1 MASDIQVV
9 LLGQRGEIRS
19 AKVKTPLGLPT
30 VSTTLKK
37 KQGVTL
43 LGSYTW
49 KSKTFFLFGCLD
61 GKESQE
67 NQHHLPAPLE
77 GITFYGDILVIAS
90 TTASLSGAIPLKTA
104 DYELFYTSKLEGDD
118 EDGNSEDEEETTGD
132 RPDEDAGSEADVAVA
147 VEDDEDAEEDVNN
160 NDDDDEPDEEEELEP
175 VLEKPTR
182 ATRARKAAPI
192 ELPDME
198 ATEPATHPLRQ
209 RVIALAHAEGA
220 RLPEAEATKLET
232 LIFAAAIDRA
242 EKEEIPRTWPTMAFR
257 DVYLAISR
265 RVLGNLDPTSYI
277 GNKGLWERYQAGDLT
292 LEKIVYH
299 NYYELYPEHW
309 NQMVDRQAKR
319 EKIQLDGDFSRATDK
334 WLCTGCKKR
343 KCTYYEL
350 QTRSADEPMTLFIH
364 CLNCGKR
371 WTQ

>member
-1 MASDIQVV
+1 MSADIQVV

-19 AKVKTPLGLPT
+19 AKVKSPVGLPT
-30 VSTTLKK
+30 ISAVLKK
-37 KQGVTL
+37 KGAPAASAPDAVTL

-49 KSKTFFLFGCLD
+49 KSKTLFLFGCLD
-61 GKESQE
+61 GKDTQE
-67 NQHHLPAPLE
+67 NQHHLPSPLE
-77 GITFYGDILVIAS
+77 GITFYGDILVVAS
-90 TTASLSGAIPLKTA
+90 TTTALGGVTHLKTA
-104 DYELFYTSKLEGDD
+104 DYELFYTNKLEGDD
-118 EDGNSEDEEETTGD
+118 ED
-132 RPDEDAGSEADVAVA
+132 SEAESEAEAEAEAEPEVEAEVEADADSDGEDRVVADDV
-147 VEDDEDAEEDVNN
+147 
-160 NDDDDEPDEEEELEP
+160 EEEEEAEFEAEP
-175 VLEKPTR
+175 LEKPTR
-182 ATRARKAAPI
+182 APRARKAAPI

-198 ATEPATHPLRQ
+198 ATEPPTHPIRQ
-209 RVIALAHAEGA
+209 RVISLMNP
-220 RLPEAEATKLET
+220 RLSEAEATQLEA
-232 LIFAAAIDRA
+232 LIFSAALDRA
-242 EKEEIPRTWPTMAFR
+242 EKEEIPRTWPTVAFR

-265 RVLGNLDPTSYI
+265 RIIGNLDPTSYI

-334 WLCTGCKKR
+334 WLCTACKQR

>member
-30 VSTTLKK
+30 VSATLKK

-90 TTASLSGAIPLKTA
+90 TTSTLSGAISLKTA

-118 EDGNSEDEEETTGD
+118 EDADSEDEDDGVVEQ
-132 RPDEDAGSEADVAVA
+132 PDEDAGSDADVGVI
-147 VEDDEDAEEDVNN
+147 EDDAAGSDAEEVD
-160 NDDDDEPDEEEELEP
+160 NDDQPDELEEVEP

-198 ATEPATHPLRQ
+198 ASEPATHPVRQ
-209 RVIALAHAEGA
+209 RVIALAHADGA
-220 RLPEAEATKLET
+220 RLSDAEATKLET

-277 GNKGLWERYQAGDLT
+277 GNKGLWERYQVGDLT

-319 EKIQLDGDFSRATDK
+319 EQIQLDGDFSRATDK

>member
-1 MASDIQVV
+1 MTDVQVV

-19 AKVKTPLGLPT
+19 AKVKSPIGLPT
-30 VSTTLKK
+30 ISAALKK
-37 KQGVTL
+37 KGAAPADAVTL

-49 KSKTFFLFGCLD
+49 KSKTLFLFGCLD
-61 GKESQE
+61 GKDTQE

-77 GITFYGDILVIAS
+77 GITFYGDILVLAS
-90 TTASLSGAIPLKTA
+90 TTPALGGATHLKTA
-104 DYELFYTSKLEGDD
+104 EYELFYTNKLEGED
-118 EDGNSEDEEETTGD
+118 EDSEAESEAEAEAEAEPEVEADAEADSDTEDRVVAEDVEDE
-132 RPDEDAGSEADVAVA
+132 
-147 VEDDEDAEEDVNN
+147 DDDAEVEV
-160 NDDDDEPDEEEELEP
+160 EP
-175 VLEKPTR
+175 LEKPTR
-182 ATRARKAAPI
+182 APRARKAAPI

-198 ATEPATHPLRQ
+198 ATEPPTYPIRQ
-209 RVIALAHAEGA
+209 RVIALASGERAQLSA
-220 RLPEAEATKLET
+220 AEATQLEA
-232 LIFAAAIDRA
+232 LIFAAALDRA
-242 EKEEIPRTWPTMAFR
+242 EKEEIPRTWPTVAFR

-265 RVLGNLDPTSYI
+265 RIIGNLDPTSYI

-334 WLCTGCKKR
+334 WLCTGCKQR

>member
-1 MASDIQVV
+1 MADIQVV

-19 AKVKTPLGLPT
+19 AKVKSPPSLQT
-30 VSTTLKK
+30 VTATLKK
-37 KQGVTL
+37 KAADGVTL

-49 KSKTFFLFGCLD
+49 KSKTLFLFGCLD
-61 GKESQE
+61 GKDTQE

-77 GITFYGDILVIAS
+77 GITFYGDILVLAS
-90 TTASLSGAIPLKTA
+90 TTAALGGATNLKTA
-104 DYELFYTSKLEGDD
+104 DYELFYTNKLEGDESD
-118 EDGNSEDEEETTGD
+118 EESEEEAEAEAEPEVEAEADADSDTEERPAAPEEEDEEE
-132 RPDEDAGSEADVAVA
+132 EA
-147 VEDDEDAEEDVNN
+147 EPEE
-160 NDDDDEPDEEEELEP
+160 

-182 ATRARKAAPI
+182 APRARKAAPI

-198 ATEPATHPLRQ
+198 ASEPPTHPIRQ
-209 RVIALAHAEGA
+209 RVITLFQP
-220 RLPEAEATKLET
+220 RLSEEEATQLEA
-232 LIFAAAIDRA
+232 LIFAASLDRA
-242 EKEEIPRTWPTMAFR
+242 EKEEIPRTWPTIAFR

-265 RVLGNLDPTSYI
+265 RIVGNLDPTSYI
-277 GNKGLWERYQAGDLT
+277 GNTELWERYRAGDLT
-292 LEKIVYH
+292 LEKIVYQ

-334 WLCTGCKKR
+334 WLCTGCKQR

>member
-1 MASDIQVV
+1 MSADIQVV

-19 AKVKTPLGLPT
+19 AKVKSPPSLTT
-30 VSTTLKK
+30 ITATLKK
-37 KQGVTL
+37 KPADAVTL

-49 KSKTFFLFGCLD
+49 KSKTLFLFGCLD
-61 GKESQE
+61 GKDTQE

-77 GITFYGDILVIAS
+77 GITFYGDILVLAS
-90 TTASLSGAIPLKTA
+90 TSTALSGATNLKTA
-104 DYELFYTSKLEGDD
+104 DYELFYTNKLEGDD
-118 EDGNSEDEEETTGD
+118 ED
-132 RPDEDAGSEADVAVA
+132 SEAESEAEAEAEPEAEVDAEVEADSDTEERPAA
-147 VEDDEDAEEDVNN
+147 VEDV
-160 NDDDDEPDEEEELEP
+160 EEEEEAEFEAEP
-175 VLEKPTR
+175 LEKPTR
-182 ATRARKAAPI
+182 APRARKAAPI
-192 ELPDME
+192 ELPDMD
-198 ATEPATHPLRQ
+198 ATEPPTHPIRQ
-209 RVIALAHAEGA
+209 RVISLMNP
-220 RLPEAEATKLET
+220 RLSEDEATQLES
-232 LIFAAAIDRA
+232 LIFATALDRA
-242 EKEEIPRTWPTMAFR
+242 EKEEIPRTWPTVAFR

-265 RVLGNLDPTSYI
+265 RIVGNLDPTSYI
-277 GNKGLWERYQAGDLT
+277 GNKELWERYKAGDLT
-292 LEKIVYH
+292 LEKIVYQ